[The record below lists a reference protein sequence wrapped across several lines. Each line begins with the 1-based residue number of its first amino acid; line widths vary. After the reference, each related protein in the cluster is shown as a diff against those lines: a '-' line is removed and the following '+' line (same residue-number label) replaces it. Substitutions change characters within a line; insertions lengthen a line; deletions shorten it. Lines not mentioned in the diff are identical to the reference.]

1 MNKLIIAMGIL
12 SCFCAVYSFII
23 CVLMKDIKIRI
34 ALIGLTCLNIVF
46 ALMNFSNEGVI
57 K

>member
-23 CVLMKDIKIRI
+23 CVLMKDIKIR
-34 ALIGLTCLNIVF
+34 LEFLGLTFLNIVF
-46 ALMNFSNEGVI
+46 ALMNFSNAGVI